1 MIYEDMK
8 DAGKVISAFTVYKFI
23 KLITLPFSSFDAYKY
38 GIIDSKGNFLK
49 KVDTLTKT
57 KEKKSVD
64 AFYRL
69 VINLKKIINKV
80 PDPSLKAQLKTI
92 PTAMILLKDEV
103 EKIGGDGDLVL
114 QEIKNYMYTENNI
127 NINLT
132 EENK

>member
-38 GIIDSKGNFLK
+38 KIIDSKGNFLRK
-49 KVDTLTKT
+49 IDTLTSS
-57 KEKKSVD
+57 KEIKSVD

-69 VINLKKIINKV
+69 VINLKRLLNKV
-80 PDPSLKAQLKTI
+80 PDPSIKAQLKTI

-103 EKIGGDGDLVL
+103 EKIGGDGDFVL
-114 QEIKNYMYTENNI
+114 QEIKNYMFTENNI
-127 NINLT
+127 NIDLT
-132 EENK
+132 EEV